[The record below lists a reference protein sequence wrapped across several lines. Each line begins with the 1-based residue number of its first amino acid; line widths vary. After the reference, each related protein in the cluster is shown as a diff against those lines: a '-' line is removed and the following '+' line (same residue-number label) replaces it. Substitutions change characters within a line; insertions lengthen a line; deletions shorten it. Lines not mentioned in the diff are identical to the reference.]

1 MDKKVCT
8 KCKKDKYLSDYG
20 INKDRKHGYR
30 SECKECRKEYRRKYR
45 ESNKDIIS
53 EKYKNYIDRVKENSG
68 PLNNRVASSEEEKR
82 KKRNEYQKKYVKNR
96 KENDPAFKL
105 QLSIRKLIYLTFKGH
120 VKKSKTEEII
130 GIDFKL
136 FKDFIELKFQEGM
149 NWENYG
155 KWHLDHIIPISSAN
169 SEQQIYELNHYT
181 NFQPLWA
188 EDNLKKSNKIE
199 R

>member
-1 MDKKVCT
+1 MLKT
-8 KCKKDKYLSDYG
+8 
-20 INKDRKHGYR
+20 
-30 SECKECRKEYRRKYR
+30 E
-45 ESNKDIIS
+45 
-53 EKYKNYIDRVKENSG
+53 
-68 PLNNRVASSEEEKR
+68 
-82 KKRNEYQKKYVKNR
+82 
-96 KENDPAFKL
+96 KENDPVFKL

-120 VKKSKTEEII
+120 VKKSRTEEII
-130 GIDFKL
+130 GIDFKS
-136 FKDFIELKFQEGM
+136 FKDFIEKKFQEGM

>member
-8 KCKKDKYLSDYG
+8 KCKKNKYLSDYG
-20 INKDRKHGYR
+20 LNKDRKHGYR

-45 ESNKDIIS
+45 ERNKDIIS
-53 EKYKNYIDRVKENSG
+53 EKYKNYIDRVKENGG

-96 KENDPAFKL
+96 KENDPVFKL

-120 VKKSKTEEII
+120 VKKSRTEEII
-130 GIDFKL
+130 GIDFKS
-136 FKDFIELKFQEGM
+136 FKDFIEKKFQEGM